1 MSDSPA
7 NFQHE
12 TAFKDKVSIFYK
24 KNKFYIFFVFGILII
39 ILFSTGIYSHFEKE
53 KKTLLGEMYVKAKID
68 LQNNKIEEA
77 NNILKEIIYSND
89 KTYSTL
95 SLFLII
101 NKNLI
106 DDNNE
111 LIVLFDH
118 IINNNEYDK
127 EIKNLI
133 IFKKALIQSDFL
145 NENVILKTLNP
156 IIKSN
161 SLWKPHALLLLGD
174 YFFSK
179 NEILKSKEFFIQVLK
194 ITDPNSSLYER
205 ATHQLLK
212 ISND

>member
-1 MSDSPA
+1 M
-7 NFQHE
+7 F
-12 TAFKDKVSIFYK
+12 SIK
-24 KNKFYIFFVFGILII
+24 KNKFYLFFALGIFII
-39 ILFSTGIYSHFEKE
+39 ILFSTGIYSHFKKE
-53 KKTLLGEMYVKAKID
+53 KKIKLGEMYIKAKID
-68 LQNNKIEEA
+68 FQNNKIEEA

-95 SLFLII
+95 SLFLIV
-101 NKNLI
+101 NKNSI
-106 DDNNE
+106 DDNKE
-111 LIVLFDH
+111 LIALFDH
-118 IINNNEYDK
+118 IINNNKYDE

-145 NENVILKTLNP
+145 NEEVILNTLNP

-194 ITDPNSSLYER
+194 VADPNSSLYER
-205 ATHQLLK
+205 ASYQLVK
-212 ISND
+212 ISDD